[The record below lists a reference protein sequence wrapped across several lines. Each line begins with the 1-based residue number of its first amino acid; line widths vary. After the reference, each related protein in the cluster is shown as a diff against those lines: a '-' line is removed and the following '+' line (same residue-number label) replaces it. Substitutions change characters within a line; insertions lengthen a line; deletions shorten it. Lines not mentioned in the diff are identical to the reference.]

1 MYPGVHGPPPPSY
14 STTSTHPNIVNNV
27 NSVTNLEGNNSVGMA
42 SMHAPKVRSYSS
54 GIWGHPPGKQ
64 LKFHAKNGA
73 FYAFWELY
81 LNKFTVPHFVIF
93 RNYKNNYT
101 KKGYLSQNPWDIEY
115 YLWAVSLWAMSNK
128 IPESHGNSVRVGI
141 IVPLR
146 WMSEPLLDQTS

>member
-1 MYPGVHGPPPPSY
+1 MTFDLSCGPLWDNISKWEHRNSFTRHFQGSKKLSLTNVSRGAWPPPSY

-101 KKGYLSQNPWDIEY
+101 KKGYLSQNP
-115 YLWAVSLWAMSNK
+115 
-128 IPESHGNSVRVGI
+128 
-141 IVPLR
+141 
-146 WMSEPLLDQTS
+146 